1 MVQNKANLENKN
13 KNFWKLTLTV
23 TVVSFIVFNEE
34 ETEIMLYH
42 CQVRCCHL
50 DLFFILV
57 CIFILVRD
65 LNVQEPG
72 IVHFHFLLFCHCR
85 EICRKQENGFLH

>member
-42 CQVRCCHL
+42 CQVRCSVIHCHL

-57 CIFILVRD
+57 GIL
-65 LNVQEPG
+65 
-72 IVHFHFLLFCHCR
+72 
-85 EICRKQENGFLH
+85 EI